1 MNAPHDPDWDLY
13 RSFGAVLRE
22 GSLSAA
28 ARALG
33 LTQPTLTRHIDT
45 LETALGLPL
54 FTRSQRGLIPTEAAR
69 ELAPYADN
77 LAATVAAL
85 RRAAGGQGGAVRGAV
100 RVTASEVVGA
110 EILPPILADLQQ
122 HYPDLVVEL
131 VLSNR
136 VDNLLRRDADI
147 AVRMVEPQQEA
158 LLVRRVGAIGL
169 GLFAHRRYAARYG
182 LPGTQEQLNDHRLIG
197 FDQETPLIRAG
208 RQALPFVDNLRFR
221 LKTDSDLAT
230 LAAIRCGYGIGICQ
244 QGIAARDPDLLPVLP
259 GLLDAL
265 PLPTWV
271 VMHEDQRTIP
281 RCRAVFDALVS
292 GLQPWMQE

>member
-1 MNAPHDPDWDLY
+1 MNKTRDPEWDLY
-13 RSFGAVLRE
+13 RSFRAVLQE

-28 ARALG
+28 ARNLG
-33 LTQPTLTRHIDT
+33 LTQPTLTRHIDA
-45 LETALGLPL
+45 LETALGLTL

-77 LAATVAAL
+77 LATTVAAL
-85 RRAAGGQGGAVRGAV
+85 RRAVGGQGGAVRGTV

-122 HYPDLVVEL
+122 HFPDLVVEL

-136 VDNLLRRDADI
+136 VDNLLRRDADV
-147 AVRMVEPQQEA
+147 AVRMVEPQQDA
-158 LLVRRVGAIGL
+158 LLTRRVGTIGL
-169 GLFAHRRYAARYG
+169 GLFAHRRYADRHG
-182 LPGTQEQLNDHRLIG
+182 LPERVEQLNDHRLIG
-197 FDQETPLIRAG
+197 FDQETPLVRAG
-208 RQALPFVDNLRFR
+208 RRALPFMDHVRFR
-221 LKTDSDLAT
+221 LKTDSDLAA

-244 QGIAARDPDLLPVLP
+244 KGIAARDPDLLPVLP

-271 VMHEDQRTIP
+271 VMHEDLRSTR
-281 RCRAVFDALVS
+281 RCRAVFDALVT
-292 GLQPWMQE
+292 GLVPWMAQ

>member
-1 MNAPHDPDWDLY
+1 MNTSRDPEWDLY
-13 RSFGAVLRE
+13 RSFRAVLQE

-33 LTQPTLTRHIDT
+33 LTQPTLTRHIDA
-45 LETALGLPL
+45 LETALGLTL

-77 LAATVAAL
+77 LATTVAAL
-85 RRAAGGQGGAVRGAV
+85 RRAVGGQGGAVRGTV

-110 EILPPILADLQQ
+110 EILPPILADLQEQ
-122 HYPDLVVEL
+122 YPELVVEL

-147 AVRMVEPQQEA
+147 AVRMVEPQQDA
-158 LLVRRVGAIGL
+158 LLTRRIGTIGL
-169 GLFAHRRYAARYG
+169 GLFAHRRYADRHG
-182 LPGTQEQLNDHRLIG
+182 LPERVEQLNDHRLIG
-197 FDQETPLIRAG
+197 FDQETPLVRAG
-208 RQALPFVDNLRFR
+208 RRTLPFMDHVRFR
-221 LKTDSDLAT
+221 LKTDSDLAA

-271 VMHEDQRTIP
+271 VMHEDLRSTP
-281 RCRAVFDALVS
+281 RCRAVFDALVT
-292 GLQPWMQE
+292 GLVPWMAQ